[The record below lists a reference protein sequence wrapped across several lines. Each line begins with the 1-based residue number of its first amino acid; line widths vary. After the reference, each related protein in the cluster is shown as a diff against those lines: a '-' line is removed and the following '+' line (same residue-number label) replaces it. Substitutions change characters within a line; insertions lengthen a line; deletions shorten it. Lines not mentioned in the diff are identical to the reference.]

1 MASLL
6 WKKGKQN
13 EETIKNR
20 TIQEYILQTT
30 IKTYLKIIKSPRNGL
45 NKIKTIPHRSLLF
58 PSLDGLPHLL
68 QQSHYLNTYHSYAEI
83 GDHSTLL
90 GLVSGQCQECR
101 VAFNIYVDV
110 TPELGKT

>member
-1 MASLL
+1 MFFPALQGQTPPWFHLKKPATSLL
-6 WKKGKQN
+6 QVDELKAKLATQEVELRQKN
-13 EETIKNR
+13 EDADKL
-20 TIQEYILQTT
+20 IQVVGVE
-30 IKTYLKIIKSPRNGL
+30 S
-45 NKIKTIPHRSLLF
+45 
-58 PSLDGLPHLL
+58 DPHLL

-83 GDHSTLL
+83 EDHSTLL